1 MFAAGEKQGYL
12 AAFTGGYNAARKHAC
27 PLSEFLAR
35 ADRTLAQGQHPHGSI
50 VVVQHFALGGLA
62 DQFFQGGLYPLRR
75 FRHDLA
81 LGGGRQRDPQASL
94 QPLQPIPGKSAAIAE
109 QRHHTRRRRIILLGP
124 HPLGNRGGEHFT
136 AEIASQFL

>member
-1 MFAAGEKQGYL
+1 MVAMLLLGSAVAGVVVWKLRPAAALQVTRFAV
-12 AAFTGGYNAARKHAC
+12 
-27 PLSEFLAR
+27 
-35 ADRTLAQGQHPHGSI
+35 TLAQGQHPHGSI

-109 QRHHTRRRRIILLGP
+109 QRHHTRRRRIIP
-124 HPLGNRGGEHFT
+124 P
-136 AEIASQFL
+136 